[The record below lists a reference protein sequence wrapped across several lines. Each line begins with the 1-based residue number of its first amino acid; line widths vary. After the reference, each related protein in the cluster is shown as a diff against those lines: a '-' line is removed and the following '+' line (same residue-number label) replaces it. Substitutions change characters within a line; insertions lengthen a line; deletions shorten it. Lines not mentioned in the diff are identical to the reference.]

1 MRNVLAT
8 DIKNNIRSIRFI
20 LGIFLIVSATLMSEH
35 EMLQKII
42 NAGGSAEGPGWF
54 VAYTYCMNSVN
65 MLLFVPIAVAFAG
78 GENTEAELHSR
89 FFLFSYIRSGRKQ
102 YLVGKAAGLLV
113 SGGLTAFLAM
123 VFLLVICILRF
134 GQYPS
139 LIDGNYEMAV
149 LVGRTAV
156 SFLRLFLNGAFWALI
171 GGTSAVITK
180 NRYMSY
186 AVPFILY
193 YVLTVFQER
202 YYQKAFF
209 LSPRYWAASIYYN
222 DIFCI
227 AILAVGSF
235 LTALIFM
242 CAIERRLRY
251 LFQGTIEENVNIDG
265 KASRDAVVEACRKSG
280 ALGFIEKLDHGFG
293 QKIGQDGAKLSGG
306 ERQKI
311 AVARALLKNADILL
325 MDEATEGFDV
335 ESNEALR
342 ELLHSELKN
351 KTIVFITHKYKELE
365 SVDKVYRL
373 SKGILELVRS

>member
-171 GGTSAVITK
+171 GDMYPEFWTHIYKLGGHHGCFSVFYRRHPFCFCLDSFAIIVI
-180 NRYMSY
+180 NI
-186 AVPFILY
+186 FINSNC
-193 YVLTVFQER
+193 
-202 YYQKAFF
+202 KFF
-209 LSPRYWAASIYYN
+209 
-222 DIFCI
+222 
-227 AILAVGSF
+227 
-235 LTALIFM
+235 
-242 CAIERRLRY
+242 
-251 LFQGTIEENVNIDG
+251 
-265 KASRDAVVEACRKSG
+265 K
-280 ALGFIEKLDHGFG
+280 
-293 QKIGQDGAKLSGG
+293 
-306 ERQKI
+306 
-311 AVARALLKNADILL
+311 
-325 MDEATEGFDV
+325 
-335 ESNEALR
+335 
-342 ELLHSELKN
+342 
-351 KTIVFITHKYKELE
+351 
-365 SVDKVYRL
+365 
-373 SKGILELVRS
+373 

>member
-156 SFLRLFLNGAFWALI
+156 SFLRLFLNGFLGANW
-171 GGTSAVITK
+171 
-180 NRYMSY
+180 RYVGCHNKKS
-186 AVPFILY
+186 L
-193 YVLTVFQER
+193 YVLCR
-202 YYQKAFF
+202 
-209 LSPRYWAASIYYN
+209 
-222 DIFCI
+222 
-227 AILAVGSF
+227 SF
-235 LTALIFM
+235 YSLLCPDRI
-242 CAIERRLRY
+242 
-251 LFQGTIEENVNIDG
+251 
-265 KASRDAVVEACRKSG
+265 SG
-280 ALGFIEKLDHGFG
+280 AL
-293 QKIGQDGAKLSGG
+293 
-306 ERQKI
+306 
-311 AVARALLKNADILL
+311 
-325 MDEATEGFDV
+325 
-335 ESNEALR
+335 
-342 ELLHSELKN
+342 
-351 KTIVFITHKYKELE
+351 
-365 SVDKVYRL
+365 L
-373 SKGILELVRS
+373 SKSILSESPLLGGVYLLQ